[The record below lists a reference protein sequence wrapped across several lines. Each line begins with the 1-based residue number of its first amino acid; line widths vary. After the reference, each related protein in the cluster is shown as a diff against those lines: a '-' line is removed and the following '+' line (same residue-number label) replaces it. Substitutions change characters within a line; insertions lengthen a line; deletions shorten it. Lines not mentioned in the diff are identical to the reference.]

1 MDPDKTVGLDLTFHV
16 WFLGQFMAH
25 LLILVRLP
33 GSPSGGRNG
42 VVSRGGRGGGGVS
55 RPWRRR
61 RLQHRRNFGNFQHRM
76 HGAVERSC
84 FLTGGSDKEG
94 GLQDAVVVVAVG
106 VVEVGLVEATFD
118 GVPLPEGL
126 VEAGRYGSLPSTL
139 LGQQHVV
146 TEGVRKTLI

>member
-1 MDPDKTVGLDLTFHV
+1 
-16 WFLGQFMAH
+16 
-25 LLILVRLP
+25 
-33 GSPSGGRNG
+33 
-42 VVSRGGRGGGGVS
+42 
-55 RPWRRR
+55 
-61 RLQHRRNFGNFQHRM
+61 M

-84 FLTGGSDKEG
+84 FLTGGSDKKG

>member
-1 MDPDKTVGLDLTFHV
+1 
-16 WFLGQFMAH
+16 
-25 LLILVRLP
+25 
-33 GSPSGGRNG
+33 
-42 VVSRGGRGGGGVS
+42 
-55 RPWRRR
+55 
-61 RLQHRRNFGNFQHRM
+61 M

-106 VVEVGLVEATFD
+106 VVEVGLVATFD